1 MTPEVFQTLVMQR
14 NTRGT
19 PRALEAARLYLL
31 GHTRSV
37 RQAACIVEVTPS
49 AANKMVKELE
59 SEYKRWLSR
68 HGLAEV
74 TVLVPEEHA
83 EDAKHF
89 AARLRKSAKVPAEQ
103 EEASEARSLVVNQ
116 HLPT

>member
-1 MTPEVFQTLVMQR
+1 MTPEVFQTLVKHR
-14 NTRGT
+14 KTRGA

-59 SEYKRWLSR
+59 AEYQRWLDR

-74 TVLVPEEHA
+74 TLLVPEEHT
-83 EDAKHF
+83 EDARHY
-89 AARLRKSAKVPAEQ
+89 AARLRKAANVPSEQ
-103 EEASEARSLVVNQ
+103 EDATP
-116 HLPT
+116 H

>member
-1 MTPEVFQTLVMQR
+1 MTPEVFQSLVKR
-14 NTRGT
+14 RKTRGA
-19 PRALEAARLYLL
+19 PMALEAARLYLL

-37 RQAACIVEVTPS
+37 RQAASIVEVNPS

-59 SEYKRWLSR
+59 SEYHRWLAR

-83 EDAKHF
+83 EDAKHY
-89 AARLRKSAKVPAEQ
+89 AARLRRAAKVPSTSDSANE
-103 EEASEARSLVVNQ
+103 
-116 HLPT
+116 